1 MRSPGR
7 VDLSVVFES
16 PTGVPVQVDSVAAYI
31 YSSGGTLRQYVSPN
45 DPIIE
50 EIDSPF
56 YKYEIN
62 DFNVSNP
69 LLYPGFN
76 VKVRWV
82 IDLPGSP
89 SPATTEINTVHW
101 FVPTNPNPIECNVIT
116 WGASTPDRFIGYYV
130 ENKLP
135 AAGSFSF
142 LAVTPDTTFV
152 DPTTYESAYI
162 SKNVAYKVTQLVEH
176 SPSGSPMLGDVLTST
191 VVRSNKAMCLVVG
204 DINTITNS
212 AEDVDFVRFLVHE
225 KDAPINVGSTYYIK
239 SREVKVNVSATGRFT
254 ILLVQGTIVVAE
266 IPEIGYTKRFIV
278 PAVSTIN
285 LSDISGQHVEMYR
298 AP

>member
-1 MRSPGR
+1 
-7 VDLSVVFES
+7 
-16 PTGVPVQVDSVAAYI
+16 
-31 YSSGGTLRQYVSPN
+31 
-45 DPIIE
+45 
-50 EIDSPF
+50 
-56 YKYEIN
+56 
-62 DFNVSNP
+62 
-69 LLYPGFN
+69 
-76 VKVRWV
+76 
-82 IDLPGSP
+82 
-89 SPATTEINTVHW
+89 
-101 FVPTNPNPIECNVIT
+101 
-116 WGASTPDRFIGYYV
+116 
-130 ENKLP
+130 
-135 AAGSFSF
+135 
-142 LAVTPDTTFV
+142 
-152 DPTTYESAYI
+152 
-162 SKNVAYKVTQLVEH
+162 
-176 SPSGSPMLGDVLTST
+176 
-191 VVRSNKAMCLVVG
+191 VRSNKAMCLVVG

>member
-1 MRSPGR
+1 
-7 VDLSVVFES
+7 
-16 PTGVPVQVDSVAAYI
+16 
-31 YSSGGTLRQYVSPN
+31 
-45 DPIIE
+45 
-50 EIDSPF
+50 
-56 YKYEIN
+56 
-62 DFNVSNP
+62 
-69 LLYPGFN
+69 LL
-76 VKVRWV
+76 
-82 IDLPGSP
+82 
-89 SPATTEINTVHW
+89 
-101 FVPTNPNPIECNVIT
+101 
-116 WGASTPDRFIGYYV
+116 GYYV

-135 AAGSFSF
+135 VAATFSF

-152 DPTTYESAYI
+152 DSTTYESAYV
-162 SKNVAYKVTQLVEH
+162 SKNVAYKVTELLEH
-176 SPSGSPMLGDVLTST
+176 SPSGSPMLGDILTSS
-191 VVRSNKAMCLVVG
+191 VSRSNKAMCLVVG

-225 KDAPINVGSTYYIK
+225 KDAPINVGSTYFIK

-278 PAVSTIN
+278 PAVPTIN